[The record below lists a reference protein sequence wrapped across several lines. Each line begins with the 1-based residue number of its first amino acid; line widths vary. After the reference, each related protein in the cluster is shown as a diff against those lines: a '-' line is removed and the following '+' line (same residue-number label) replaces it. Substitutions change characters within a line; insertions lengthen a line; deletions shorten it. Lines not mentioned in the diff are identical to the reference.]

1 MKNAPHISVC
11 IPLYDTEP
19 LLAQCLRSVFL
30 QAFDSFDVIVL
41 SDASRGKDEKGRNGK
56 KITKQVF
63 KECKKIR
70 KETGLAEISVRFIEH
85 RQNMGLVEVRRSL
98 LFYAQGKYISYI
110 DSDDVMVPGA
120 LKALYE
126 VAENQDADIVQGRST
141 AGSFN
146 ADGQFIPS
154 PRNLYSNIT
163 IGSVCDYEIIRKK
176 LHAEIAGVLWAKL
189 YKRALLEKAFESIPH
204 IECNM
209 AEDFLISFFV
219 TFYAKK
225 YVGIENQVYQY
236 RVQSGMSSRR
246 KIDSEKKIRMVCST
260 ASVFSVI
267 AESKELKALEENEV
281 NYVRRFSTHY
291 LKGNIKQLNDNV
303 IPELKT
309 KAHELLCEYWGE
321 SFVNRVEE
329 KLNKLKKPAEFYGK

>member
-1 MKNAPHISVC
+1 MKNAPLISVC
-11 IPLYDTEP
+11 IPLYDTES
-19 LLAQCLRSVFL
+19 LLAQCLYSVFL
-30 QAFDSFDVIVL
+30 QDFNSFEVIVL

-63 KECKKIR
+63 NECKKIR
-70 KETGLAEISVRFIEH
+70 KENDLAEISVRFIEH

-98 LFYAQGKYISYI
+98 MFYAQGKYISYI

-126 VAENQDADIVQGRST
+126 VAENQNADIVQGRST
-141 AGSFN
+141 AGSFTT
-146 ADGQFIPS
+146 DGQFIPS
-154 PRNLYSNIT
+154 PKNLYSNIT
-163 IGSVCDYEIIRKK
+163 IDSVCDYEIIRKK

-189 YKRALLEKAFESIPH
+189 YKRNLLEKAFESIPH

-291 LKGNIKQLNDNV
+291 LKDNIKQLNDNV

-321 SFVNRVEE
+321 SFVKRVEE
-329 KLNKLKKPAEFYGK
+329 KLNK